1 MPAKYPGP
9 GVIHARANP
18 AKPLCF
24 TEDCPHCGY
33 AFVYAPVEFA
43 SGEVACI
50 WCADYRN
57 DRPACWRVT
66 ADGWQLERIRNAH
79 SYPVLN
85 LEVSR

>member
-33 AFVYAPVEFA
+33 AFVYSPVEFA

-50 WCADYRN
+50 WCADSEQ
-57 DRPACWRVT
+57 RPACWRFT
-66 ADGWQLERIRNAH
+66 SDRWMLYRIYMVDR
-79 SYPVLN
+79 YPTLN